1 MSDQSLRG
9 HLALLE
15 AAGRLERITQGVDVD
30 ENVSA
35 LSWQAYV
42 ERRRACLFTDVSGFP
57 GWQVASQLAMDRDMW
72 ATALGVPI
80 DEVMPTLAAR
90 LTRPIAPV
98 LVENAPVQ
106 EVVDIGEDVDLM
118 RLPAMWT
125 SERDP
130 GRYIASGMGII
141 KNPDS
146 GVRNMSVHRAQVF
159 DRNSTGYYM
168 LPRQAMRIHQMY
180 ERHGR
185 PMQAALVIGGHPL
198 LMFAAAFVAPFG
210 VDELAVAGGL
220 LGEPVRLVKCRTID
234 LEVPADAE
242 IVLEGEIF
250 PGDVA
255 DEGPFGEVTGTYSKR
270 GTVPVFRVKAVT
282 RRRAPIFY
290 AMSCGMAPSDAHA
303 ITCAVVEAKLWDHLR
318 AVDGGL
324 LDIRDIRCPGGMSP
338 LMVAVRMQPHR
349 AGQVASALLAAA
361 SSPYL
366 HPKFLVGIDADVD
379 AGDAWAVLRA
389 LAGRLD
395 PVRGVTRID
404 RTRVFTLDNASPLD
418 PGQSPMNRVGSKVL
432 FDTTLP
438 PALDARARA
447 CHEWLVVPA
456 ARTREQWL
464 HALGVSK
471 AGGILELAGRLETH
485 AAGSNARGVR
495 GRPRSVIE
503 GGVSRTCISSE
514 PRSAGHSVHA
524 AHPMQPVLPSVPA
537 VLELPASTPA
547 GESTIFLVRLVRDAQ
562 GLRVLLDT
570 PRLAACLARGRTVRL
585 LGSLS
590 PAQLLAAACGTLGR
604 DAGWSLGDALAGEV
618 VAAPARASVSSAEVL
633 ACGHLGPMSADRAV
647 HAVGFTGFADVQ
659 LQAIEFMEDAWSEA
673 GDASSGD
680 PAALFARLHAQAI
693 DGAALACLANEV
705 LTAHHLRNIEG
716 GLDLRDVLCSVQ
728 TGGLLTVLQ
737 LAPRVAGQAT
747 TALMAALSGPSLLA
761 RCAIAVDP
769 DVNLHDPADLIWAL
783 ASRTHAPDD
792 LTVLGEAAILPTGP
806 HAIAVGSGSAV
817 ASKWLCD
824 CTVPLARASS
834 EGVEAF
840 ARATPRNN
848 ATVELSRFSPPRP

>member
-1 MSDQSLRG
+1 MVDQSLRG
-9 HLALLE
+9 YLSRLD
-15 AAGRLERITQGVDVD
+15 AAGRLERITQSVDVD
-30 ENVSA
+30 QNVSA
-35 LSWQAYV
+35 LSWQTYV
-42 ERRRACLFTDVSGFP
+42 ERRRACLFTDVIGFP

-72 ATALGVPI
+72 ATALEVAI

-90 LTRPIAPV
+90 LAAPIAPC
-98 LVENAPVQ
+98 LVEDAPVH
-106 EVVDIGEDVDLM
+106 EVIEIGDAVDLM

-242 IVLEGEIF
+242 LVLEGEIL
-250 PGDVA
+250 PGDIA

-270 GTVPVFRVKAVT
+270 GTVPVFRVKAIT

-361 SSPYL
+361 ASPYL
-366 HPKFLVGIDADVD
+366 HPKFLVGLDAEVD
-379 AGDAWAVLRA
+379 AGDAWAVLRS
-389 LAGRLD
+389 LVSRLD
-395 PVRGVTRID
+395 PQRGITRID

-418 PGQSPMNRVGSKVL
+418 PGQSPMNRVGTKVL
-432 FDTTLP
+432 FDATLP
-438 PALDARARA
+438 LALDAQARA
-447 CHEWLVVPA
+447 GHQWLPAPA

-464 HALGVSK
+464 SALGVSPR
-471 AGGILELAGRLETH
+471 AGILELAGRVEKHDTARAGRVGRARH
-485 AAGSNARGVR
+485 RSMAESGVARPQAAAEARV
-495 GRPRSVIE
+495 
-503 GGVSRTCISSE
+503 
-514 PRSAGHSVHA
+514 AL
-524 AHPMQPVLPSVPA
+524 HPVQPVLPSVPA
-537 VLELPASTPA
+537 ILEMPASTPE
-547 GESTIFLVRLVRDAQ
+547 GEAMLFLVRLVHDTQ
-562 GLRVLLDT
+562 GLRVLVDT
-570 PRLAACLARGRTVRL
+570 PRLAACLARGRPVRL
-585 LGSLS
+585 LGGLT

-618 VAAPARASVSSAEVL
+618 GVESSRGAPMGGERADAL
-633 ACGHLGPMSADRAV
+633 ACGHLGPLSADRTN
-647 HAVGFTGFADVQ
+647 HAAGLTGFADVP
-659 LQAIEFMEDAWSEA
+659 LQAIEFMQDDRGA
-673 GDASSGD
+673 GRSGSASD
-680 PAALFARLHAQAI
+680 PASLFARLHSQAI
-693 DGAALACLANEV
+693 DTAALVCLAHEV

-716 GLDLRDVLCSVQ
+716 GLDLRDVVCPVEA
-728 TGGLLTVLQ
+728 GGLLTVLQ
-737 LAPRVAGQAT
+737 MAPRVAGQAT

-769 DVNLHDPADLIWAL
+769 DVNPHDPAELIWAL

-792 LTVLGEAAILPTGP
+792 LTVLGESAIVPSGP
-806 HAIAVGSGSAV
+806 HAVSVGPGSAV
-817 ASKWLCD
+817 ACKWLCD
-824 CTVPLARASS
+824 CTVPLARVSS

>member
-9 HLALLE
+9 HLDRLE
-15 AAGRLERITQGVDVD
+15 AEGRLERFTDAVDVD
-30 ENVSA
+30 QNVSA
-35 LSWQAYV
+35 LSWQTYV
-42 ERRRACLFTDVSGFP
+42 ERRCACLFTDVSGFP

-72 ATALGVPI
+72 AAALGVPV

-90 LTRPIAPV
+90 LATPMAPV
-98 LVENAPVQ
+98 LVQEAAVQ
-106 EVVDIGEDVDLM
+106 EVVDIGDDVDLM
-118 RLPAMWT
+118 QLPAMWT

-159 DRNSTGYYM
+159 DRNRTGYYM

-242 IVLEGEIF
+242 IVLEGEILA
-250 PGDVA
+250 GEVA
-255 DEGPFGEVTGTYSKR
+255 EEGPFGEVTGTYSKR
-270 GTVPVFRVKAVT
+270 GTVPVFRVKAIT

-318 AVDGGL
+318 TVDGGL

-338 LMVAVRMQPHR
+338 LMVAVRLQPHR

-366 HPKFLVGIDADVD
+366 HPKFLVALDPEVD
-379 AGDAWAVLRA
+379 AGDSWAVLRA
-389 LAGRLD
+389 LVARMD
-395 PVRGVTRID
+395 PARGITRID

-418 PGQSPMNRVGSKVL
+418 PGQSPMNRVGTKVL

-438 PALDARARA
+438 LALDAQARA
-447 CHEWLVVPA
+447 CHDWLPVPA

-464 HALGVSK
+464 TALGTSNR
-471 AGGILELAGRLETH
+471 GGILALAGRIEAHDTAI
-485 AAGSNARGVR
+485 AALPGRSGRARQRGMADSGVV
-495 GRPRSVIE
+495 RP
-503 GGVSRTCISSE
+503 GGESKS
-514 PRSAGHSVHA
+514 SVH
-524 AHPMQPVLPSVPA
+524 PGQPVQPVHPSVPA
-537 VLELPASTPA
+537 VLELPSSTPE
-547 GESTIFLVRLVRDAQ
+547 GEATLFLVRLVHDAQ
-562 GLRVLLDT
+562 GLRVLVDT
-570 PRLAACLARGRTVRL
+570 PRLAACLARGRPVRL
-585 LGSLS
+585 LGGLS
-590 PAQLLAAACGTLGR
+590 PAHLLAAACGTLGR
-604 DAGWSLGDALAGEV
+604 DAGWSLADALAD
-618 VAAPARASVSSAEVL
+618 VAPTSRVGPGAHAHADVL
-633 ACGHLGPMSADRAV
+633 ARGHLGPLSADRAI
-647 HAVGFTGFADVQ
+647 HAAGLTGFADVH
-659 LQAIEFMEDAWSEA
+659 LQAIEFMQDDAGA
-673 GDASSGD
+673 GQPDSASD
-680 PAALFARLHAQAI
+680 PAALFARLYAEKI
-693 DGAALACLANEV
+693 DVAALACLAHEV

-716 GLDLRDVLCSVQ
+716 GLDLRDVLCPVQ
-728 TGGLLTVLQ
+728 TGGLLTVVQ

-761 RCAIAVDP
+761 RCAMAIDP
-769 DVNLHDPADLIWAL
+769 DVNPQDPAELIWAL

-792 LTVLGEAAILPTGP
+792 LTVLGEHAIVPSGP
-806 HAIAVGSGSAV
+806 HALAAGSGSAV
-817 ASKWLCD
+817 ACKWLCD
-824 CTVPLARASS
+824 CTVPLGRVNS

-848 ATVELSRFSPPRP
+848 ATTDLSRFSPPRP